1 MEPPAAP
8 PPKSVPYITLA
19 FHQEVGHHTC
29 QRVFRSQ
36 GGDPAGKRYRGTT
49 EAQVKSMWSWVAV
62 GLLTMSAGAWFPGSV
77 AAQATREPVEADW
90 VLSANPF
97 LLLAEWF
104 NVDLERRVGKAA
116 ALDVQGSLITLDGGD
131 EDYMS
136 VNATYRFYPQG
147 AALTGFYFGP
157 KAGIHRVDDLTQDA
171 VVFGAGFELG
181 YNWLLGVD
189 RNFAIG
195 LGLGASRLFGGDL
208 DEDSVYLPTARLV
221 NVGWAF

>member
-1 MEPPAAP
+1 M
-8 PPKSVPYITLA
+8 
-19 FHQEVGHHTC
+19 
-29 QRVFRSQ
+29 
-36 GGDPAGKRYRGTT
+36 
-49 EAQVKSMWSWVAV
+49 KSMWSWVAT
-62 GLLTMSAGAWFPGSV
+62 GLLSMGAGVLIPGSV
-77 AAQATREPVEADW
+77 AAQATREPVEVDW

-104 NVDLERRVGKAA
+104 NVDLERRVGDGA
-116 ALDVQGSLITLDGGD
+116 ALDFQASYITLDGGD
-131 EDYMS
+131 EEYMS

-157 KAGIHRVDDLTQDA
+157 KAGIYRVEDLTQDA

-208 DEDSVYLPTARLV
+208 DDDSAFLPTVRLV

>member
-1 MEPPAAP
+1 M
-8 PPKSVPYITLA
+8 
-19 FHQEVGHHTC
+19 
-29 QRVFRSQ
+29 
-36 GGDPAGKRYRGTT
+36 
-49 EAQVKSMWSWVAV
+49 
-62 GLLTMSAGAWFPGSV
+62 GLVSLSSGALLPGSA
-77 AAQATREPVEADW
+77 AAQATREPVEVDW

-104 NVDLERRVGKAA
+104 NVDLERRVSDGA
-116 ALDVQGSLITLDGGD
+116 ALDFQGSFITLDGGD

-136 VNATYRFYPQG
+136 VNVTYRFYPQG

-157 KAGIHRVDDLTQDA
+157 KAGIYRVEDLTQDA

-195 LGLGASRLFGGDL
+195 VGLGASRLFSSDL
-208 DEDSVYLPTARLV
+208 DDGSEFLPTVRLV